1 MIKKRKLHDQAMNV
15 MLIKFQNLKDRYH
28 LIDRDKGRKE
38 RSIVKNLIKILTI
51 LVVISMI
58 YRRVFKLTDKQLD

>member
-15 MLIKFQNLKDRYH
+15 MLTKFQNLKDRYH
-28 LIDRDKGRKE
+28 LIDSDKGRKE